1 MLFVVCPL
9 ILNKKF
15 VLIVILRD
23 DYEINFS
30 GSLGRKKEATKSIP
44 GAGRRSCAGLPLP
57 FSILCER
64 TSSIGVGRGG
74 GSSYLLSNKLTR
86 FFPFCSLPERK

>member
-30 GSLGRKKEATKSIP
+30 GEINTGSGKT
-44 GAGRRSCAGLPLP
+44 
-57 FSILCER
+57 
-64 TSSIGVGRGG
+64 VMRGTPAPVFY
-74 GSSYLLSNKLTR
+74 SM
-86 FFPFCSLPERK
+86 